1 MILSSILIITALAV
15 FFILKSCKKAPELQ
29 NNEGYIQVDGGKIWY
44 EICGEGNKT
53 PLLLLHGGPG
63 APSYY
68 LEPMKAL
75 GKERKLIFYHQLG
88 CGKSDRI
95 TDTSLM
101 TVKHYVEELRTLV
114 KHFGIKEF
122 YLYGQSWGAM
132 LAMDYYMKYPK
143 GVKALIF
150 SSPCLS
156 TPVWLAD
163 AAVLIGQL
171 PEEVQES
178 IRINERAK
186 TYANPDY
193 AQAVQEFYKH
203 FVARKQP
210 WSAEIERTFS
220 EMGSNY
226 QYMWG
231 PSEFNA
237 TGELAGYDR
246 TEELAGIKIP
256 TLFVCGE
263 FDEATPP
270 SVEFFKSR
278 VPGAQ
283 MAVIKGA
290 AHLTMQDEPEQNN
303 KVISD
308 FLNSLHTKITL

>member
-1 MILSSILIITALAV
+1 MILSSILILTALAV
-15 FFILKSCKKAPELQ
+15 FFILKSRKKAPELQ
-29 NNEGYIQVDGGKIWY
+29 NGEGYIQVDGGKIWY
-44 EICGEGNKT
+44 EICGEGNNP

-75 GKERKLIFYHQLG
+75 GKERKLILYHQLG

-114 KHFGIKEF
+114 KHFKIKEF

-132 LAMDYYMKYPK
+132 LAMEYYMKYPK
-143 GVKALIF
+143 GIKALIF

-156 TPVWLAD
+156 TPIWLAD
-163 AAVLIGQL
+163 AAKLIGRL
-171 PEEVQES
+171 PEDVQETF
-178 IRINERAK
+178 RVNEEAK
-186 TYANPDY
+186 TYDNPDY
-193 AQAVQEFYKH
+193 AQAVQVYYNR
-203 FVARKQP
+203 FVAIKQP

-220 EMGSNY
+220 ETGSNY

-237 TGELAGYDR
+237 TGELAGFDR
-246 TEELAGIKIP
+246 TSELAGIKVP

-263 FDEATPP
+263 FDEATPA
-270 SVEFFKSR
+270 SVEIFKNR

-283 MAVIKGA
+283 LAVIAGA
-290 AHLTMQDEPEQNN
+290 AHLTMQDQPEQNN

-308 FLNSLHTKITL
+308 FLNSLQTKRK

>member
-1 MILSSILIITALAV
+1 MILGSILILTALTL
-15 FFILKSCKKAPELQ
+15 FFILKGCKKAPVLQ
-29 NNEGYIQVDGGKIWY
+29 SGEGYIQVDGGKIWY

-75 GKERKLIFYHQLG
+75 GKERKLIFYHQLD

-101 TVKHYVEELRTLV
+101 TVEHYVEELRTLV
-114 KHFGIKEF
+114 QHFGLREF

-132 LAMDYYMKYPK
+132 LAMDYYTKFPK
-143 GVKALIF
+143 GIKALIF

-163 AAVLIGQL
+163 AAKLISQL
-171 PEEVQES
+171 PGDVQEAV
-178 IRINERAK
+178 RINEAAK
-186 TYANPDY
+186 TYNNPDY
-193 AQAVQEFYKH
+193 AQAVQVFYNH
-203 FVARKQP
+203 YVTLKQP

-220 EMGSNY
+220 ELGSNY

-237 TGELAGYDR
+237 TGELASFDR
-246 TEELAGIKIP
+246 TEELAGIKVP

-263 FDEATPP
+263 FDEATPA
-270 SVEFFKSR
+270 SVEFFKNQ

-283 MAVIKGA
+283 MEVIQGA
-290 AHLTMQDEPEQNN
+290 AHLTMQDKPEQNN
-303 KVISD
+303 EVIRD
-308 FLNSLHTKITL
+308 FLNSLHTK